1 MKKLLALLL
10 SVMMAASLA
19 VPAFADGP
27 DGPAPVDGDA
37 GYFVNGEAAPV
48 YRPGEALPISAVL
61 DESIGVIGGADGP
74 TSIITSGIL
83 NGISLEDFM
92 NLPEDAAVEDLVKQ
106 LEQQAQSQRDELK
119 KSLGGVPGQV
129 GVMVN
134 GEYVKFPDAAPEVTD
149 GRTMVPVRALVET
162 LGGKVEYQAGTDGD
176 VIRFVIDGYAYE
188 FATGSTTVKVSVT
201 ADNGKDTPKPED
213 IKMDCAPYI
222 KGGRTYVPIRFISEA
237 LGYEVGWDND
247 FQTAILLDRAALA
260 EEFDKDYTIMNKVQ
274 ANRVAG
280 WEKDKTLSTD
290 MKGNVTATA
299 FDTLNGSKT
308 YKADFDSQ
316 VLMDREAVS
325 GGFSI
330 KLSDNVV
337 DLLVGQYG
345 DMDEEVLERLELMVK
360 ALEDAEFIM
369 NQEGRMWVKSPALD
383 ELGGKKDI
391 WCGVDMSAEETQ
403 AIFVDADNATVGTA
417 LAAMMPTDS
426 VMMWS
431 QMGVVAAAMELYRDE
446 NFTTS
451 GGVSTLTI
459 GLEEL
464 GKVYEALTGEST
476 FAEDALGVFKEYEI
490 TIQVDGKG
498 GAAVTLDMETAP
510 QAGMPGVKMTMEAIQ
525 AGGKADLT
533 MDVHAANIG
542 ELKLTMNTNQKTVS
556 GKPMSEPPEG
566 ANVVDAP
573 ELLEP

>member
-27 DGPAPVDGDA
+27 GGPAPADGDA
-37 GYFVNGEAAPV
+37 GYFVNGEPVPV
-48 YRPGEALPISAVL
+48 YTPGEAIPISAIL

-74 TSIITSGIL
+74 TSILTSGLLGSFDWDDITEL
-83 NGISLEDFM
+83 PAPDSADWAELEKE
-92 NLPEDAAVEDLVKQ
+92 L
-106 LEQQAQSQRDELK
+106 QQIRDENK
-119 KSLGGVPGQV
+119 QALGGVSGQV

-134 GEYVKFPDAAPEVTD
+134 GVYVKFPDAAPEVTG

-162 LGGKVEYQAGTDGD
+162 LGGEVEYQAGAGGD
-176 VIRFVIDGYAYE
+176 TIRFVIDGYAYE
-188 FATGSTTVKVSVT
+188 FATGSTTVKVSPT
-201 ADNGKDTPKPED
+201 ADNDKDTPKPED
-213 IKMDCAPYI
+213 IEMDCAPYI
-222 KGGRTYVPIRFISEA
+222 KGGRTYLPIRFISEA
-237 LGYEVGWDND
+237 LGYEVGWDSD
-247 FQTAILLDRAALA
+247 FQTAILLDREALA
-260 EEFDKDYTIMNKVQ
+260 EEFDKDFTILNKVQ

-290 MKGNVTATA
+290 IKGNVTVTT
-299 FDTLNGSKT
+299 FDTLNGNKT
-308 YKADFDSQ
+308 YHADFDSQ
-316 VLMDREAVS
+316 VLMNREAAS
-325 GGFSI
+325 GGYSI
-330 KLSDNVV
+330 KLSDNIV

-345 DMDEEVLERLELMVK
+345 GMDEEVLERLELMVK

-369 NQEGRMWVKSPALD
+369 NWEGQMWVKSPVLD

-403 AIFVDADNATVGTA
+403 VVFVNADSATVGTA
-417 LAAMMPTDS
+417 LAAMIPTDS

-431 QMGVVAAAMELYRDE
+431 QMGVVTAAMELYQDE

-464 GKVYEALTGEST
+464 GKVYGALTGESS
-476 FAEDALGVFKEYEI
+476 FVEDAREDFKEYEI
-490 TIQVDGKG
+490 TMKVDSNG
-498 GAAVTLDMETAP
+498 GATVTIDMETAP
-510 QAGMPGVKMTMEAIQ
+510 QTGIPGIKLTMKTTQ
-525 AGGKADLT
+525 ADGRADLT
-533 MDVHAANIG
+533 MEVHAANIG

-556 GKPMSEPPEG
+556 DKPMSKPPEG